1 MLPTLTFDTR
11 GRTFITCLEP
21 SFRVAQEDL
30 REKIYSLE
38 RDVKRLE
45 ERIGKLTVQLKEQGD
60 LLTSFAGDMDI
71 RHQREEVLMAALG
84 IEPSSEVGERGSLE
98 DIDDSILRLEDYLLA
113 MGERVQRIL
122 EMLQGHKEFLD
133 KVNESI
139 VRSGTR
145 ERMGLEL
152 DIMMNSISILVMAG
166 IEIDPSIAAELEAL
180 RKSVRDSNVD
190 IEGLRSRKRLLQER
204 LQGEIKRYDLEQL
217 FSKKKQIPGY
227 G

>member
-1 MLPTLTFDTR
+1 M
-11 GRTFITCLEP
+11 ITCLEP